1 MDLNATIT
9 RGIRSNRSSYINS
22 SSSTTLIDD
31 KSIET
36 VTMQHSPETNDLD
49 DNNELKTSV
58 KRRSSSPFMPSKN
71 LGSTSTNP
79 LRRSVIFSMLA
90 YDINAKS
97 EVLLNA
103 SSAAESSKGSEGS
116 SIEIAST
123 IHTHQK
129 KNFVVNNNQ
138 DDYNN
143 SGKRRLSASGN
154 DLARSFMT
162 SKMSASSP
170 AAPDLSPQT
179 VQMRKA
185 NTMSRLRMLAW
196 EREGDQ
202 HYFEKVATDWKNNND
217 DDDDK
222 DTNSEDNHEKTE
234 DRNVKFLGLSSD
246 SSDSSGFGADTPLIS
261 MCTESEPES
270 VLEPVAN
277 QSSPTNV
284 LCSGGVDAPSPMNPT
299 DVRRFASVRDRLHA
313 VNPLRTTPTALLNTN
328 TAQKPPLFHH
338 PVVLVLTTRRPS
350 LTSPGSPPRLN
361 RPKGDGIGSSTH
373 SSISGLSSSLSQSP
387 QLATC
392 SLANDTTKVAP
403 STSSTSIA
411 DVAAAAVTAAVDA
424 SIDGLA
430 TAYERAFRISVR
442 STLARASIDTN
453 VCSSWDKSTSS
464 SSSSSPVR
472 SFASSVSSS
481 MSYSDA
487 LKNTRRFSLPTN
499 GLGWKSEATL
509 TAAELVHAVSS
520 PTRTFSI
527 PKQHISGT
535 ECSCF
540 THVAEKVI
548 SDNLESKLELKKFIE
563 EIASQR
569 GRQAVAKHLC
579 ETSSKFV
586 YD

>member
-1 MDLNATIT
+1 MNLNATIT
-9 RGIRSNRSSYINS
+9 RGVKSNRSSYAN
-22 SSSTTLIDD
+22 SSSTTSIDD

-36 VTMQHSPETNDLD
+36 VQLQDSPENDD
-49 DNNELKTSV
+49 IE
-58 KRRSSSPFMPSKN
+58 KRRSSSPFIPSKS
-71 LGSTSTNP
+71 LGSTPTNP

-90 YDINAKS
+90 YDINTKS
-97 EVLLNA
+97 EVSLNA
-103 SSAAESSKGSEGS
+103 SSAAASQSTGGSSTEGS
-116 SIEIAST
+116 IDISST
-123 IHTHQK
+123 VHTPNK

-154 DLARSFMT
+154 DLARSLMT
-162 SKMSASSP
+162 SKMSATSP

-202 HYFEKVATDWKNNND
+202 HYFEKVASDWKND
-217 DDDDK
+217 DDNK
-222 DTNSEDNHEKTE
+222 DTNSEDDHEKNE
-234 DRNVKFLGLSSD
+234 NRNVKFLGLSSD

-261 MCTESEPES
+261 ICTEPEPES
-270 VLEPVAN
+270 VPEPI
-277 QSSPTNV
+277 STN
-284 LCSGGVDAPSPMNPT
+284 SGGVDAPSPMNPT

-313 VNPLRTTPTALLNTN
+313 VNPLRTMPTALLNTN
-328 TAQKPPLFHH
+328 IPTSNAQKPPLSH

-361 RPKGDGIGSSTH
+361 KPKGDVSNTH
-373 SSISGLSSSLSQSP
+373 SAISGLRSSLAQAPQLASSSLDSI
-387 QLATC
+387 T
-392 SLANDTTKVAP
+392 VAP
-403 STSSTSIA
+403 FTSTSIA

-430 TAYERAFRISVR
+430 TAYERAFRVSVR
-442 STLARASIDTN
+442 STLARVSLDTN
-453 VCSSWDKSTSS
+453 VCSSTIKRSTSS
-464 SSSSSPVR
+464 SPSPVL
-472 SFASSVSSS
+472 
-481 MSYSDA
+481 SYSNA

-499 GLGWKSEATL
+499 GSGWNGEATL
-509 TAAELVHAVSS
+509 SAAELVHAVSS
-520 PTRTFSI
+520 PTRTLSL
-527 PKQHISGT
+527 PKQHNS

-540 THVAEKVI
+540 THIAEKVI
-548 SDNLESKLELKKFIE
+548 SENLESKLELKKFIE

-586 YD
+586 Y